1 MGYFPFIFIIESPDF
16 PQKRKKQKN
25 VCLLGGPISP
35 NSFERR
41 DHKLKEFIL
50 GWVAYQHMAYHA
62 LILSKFGP
70 FIVNYFVCLFVRM
83 GRPNKQAPILQR
95 VCLFVRP
102 PHPNKQTNK
111 HVQILKKNG
120 DQ

>member
-1 MGYFPFIFIIESPDF
+1 M
-16 PQKRKKQKN
+16 
-25 VCLLGGPISP
+25 LGGPISP

-70 FIVNYFVCLFVRM
+70 FIVNYFVCLFVRPPH
-83 GRPNKQAPILQR
+83 PNKQAPILQR
-95 VCLFVRP
+95 VCLLGWGGL
-102 PHPNKQTNK
+102 TNK